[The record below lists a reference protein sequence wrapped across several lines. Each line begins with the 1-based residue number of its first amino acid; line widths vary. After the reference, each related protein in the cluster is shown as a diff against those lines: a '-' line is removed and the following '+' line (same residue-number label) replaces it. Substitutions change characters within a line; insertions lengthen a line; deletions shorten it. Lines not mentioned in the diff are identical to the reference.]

1 MNFSEND
8 MFGAALIGFDM
19 IDGPFLKW
27 EKQFDKNADFID
39 IDDFALNFYLSFRA
53 GNTEKTPRAIVYDNF
68 SIFAYPR
75 DLELC
80 CLFMKPKGMKT
91 NIDKLNKIASRIIVD
106 MEDDEEEQSQ
116 EDDKPDRLQE
126 SNENSEE
133 EIKRLIVNLLNDTE
147 MSTPEL
153 RRYFKLNNSE
163 IWQLMYDLED
173 DGKIQRTKKKGRAQL
188 WTAK

>member
-1 MNFSEND
+1 

-116 EDDKPDRLQE
+116 EEHNADRLQE

-173 DGKIQRTKKKGRAQL
+173 DGRIQRTKKKGRAQL